1 MPIRPL
7 ALLLLL
13 LPMIALASPPDLQK
27 ATRYTG
33 TEEIDG
39 WFISEKLD
47 GIRGIWTGER
57 LITRKGSTIHT
68 PPWFTQDFPPFELD
82 GELWRKRDDFNFIQ
96 RTVMD
101 KTPSKGWR
109 EISYNIFEVP
119 NAPGDFPTRL
129 AKASAWFAAHPQ
141 SPARIIPQIP
151 CTDRAHL
158 QRTMDEVTAAGG
170 EGLIV
175 KDPSL
180 AYHSGR
186 TPHVLKVKNAT
197 DMEGVVRGINGGKGK
212 YTGMMGSLRL
222 ELKNGV
228 IFNLGTGFTDAQR
241 ESPPEPGSV
250 VTFTHHGFTQTGK
263 PRFAAFL
270 RVRKD

>member
-1 MPIRPL
+1 MPIRSL
-7 ALLLLL
+7 FLLFTL
-13 LPMIALASPPDLQK
+13 LPMVALAAPALQK
-27 ATRYTG
+27 ATQYKG
-33 TEEIDG
+33 SEEVTG

-47 GIRGIWTGER
+47 GIRGVWTGER
-57 LITRKGSTIHT
+57 LITRKGAPIHA
-68 PPWFTQDFPPFELD
+68 PHWFTRDFPPFELD

-101 KTPSKGWR
+101 KTPSKEWQ

-119 NAPGDFPTRL
+119 HASGDFPTRL
-129 AKASAWFAAHPQ
+129 AKASAWFAAHPK
-141 SPARIIPQIP
+141 SPARVIPQVP
-151 CTDRAHL
+151 CTNRAHL

-186 TPHVLKVKNAT
+186 STHVLKVKNAT

-222 ELKNGV
+222 ELENGV
-228 IFNLGTGFTDAQR
+228 TFNLGTGFTDAQR
-241 ESPPEPGSV
+241 KSPPDPGSV